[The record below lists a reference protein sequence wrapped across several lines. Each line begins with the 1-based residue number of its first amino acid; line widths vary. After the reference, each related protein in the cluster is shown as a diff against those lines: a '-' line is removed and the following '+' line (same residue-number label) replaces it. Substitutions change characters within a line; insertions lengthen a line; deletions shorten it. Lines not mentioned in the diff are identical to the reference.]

1 MALRALAIIVADH
14 PTITPDEFGS
24 WSTASLLTGVD
35 GVSMQDMPTYPLV
48 PGVVLAPIQ
57 ALPLGARA
65 SYLAALVMLSGFA
78 VLAAL
83 LLRRTVELVAPGR
96 PVPAAAAFGLAL
108 LLPAPL
114 MTGALT
120 WSEPTV
126 LLWWCALCWAIA
138 AVLVPARSP
147 WRQRALL
154 IGSLAA
160 GSAPF
165 VHGRLAAA
173 PAVWLGVLAVALW
186 HGDHRSDA
194 PHGGHPEAPLGGAH
208 DTPSRP
214 RSRAAVLAGAAL
226 TVAILA
232 IGRSAQRAVRA
243 ELWTEPMGHD
253 TASLR
258 ESLGSPEL
266 WATFAATAVGQ
277 LWYMVVASFGL
288 AVFGAIA
295 LVSMWRR
302 HEAARHHRALAAAF
316 AALVMSNVALSS
328 VAMTTGGYLAATG
341 AEVEGVANGLRWDHL
356 FYGRYNDAA
365 TVVLAALGVLWLWS
379 GAPQVIRR
387 VAVVTIATT
396 WCAAGVILVRASGL
410 TLSGRLDAAVAGV
423 SMVPAGSGPGAI
435 VVWTLVGT
443 LSAAA
448 VALAASRGHRPLTRT
463 LVGIVVVAAV
473 CSGMAAAR
481 MHRSI
486 TTAPISAPVGAAP
499 FDGAVATVASDTAQ
513 LPYLRVGVFGMQYQ
527 LLALGWSMEFSEL
540 DSGAL
545 ADSPAGVDRRLLVLN
560 DGDDPGEGWEPVAH
574 FEGSTLW
581 ASDPS
586 S

>member
-1 MALRALAIIVADH
+1 MALRGLAILVADH

-24 WSTASLLTGVD
+24 WSIATLLTGAD

-48 PGVVLAPIQ
+48 PGAVLAPIQ

-65 SYLAALVMLSGFA
+65 SYLVALVVLSGFA
-78 VLAAL
+78 VLAACV
-83 LLRRTVELVAPGR
+83 LRRTVELVAPGR
-96 PVPAAAAFGLAL
+96 PVPAAAAFGLVL

-114 MTGALT
+114 TTGALT

-126 LLWWCALCWAIA
+126 LLWWCGLCWAFA
-138 AVLVPARSP
+138 AVLVPAASP

-186 HGDHRSDA
+186 RGDHRPGTRNRA
-194 PHGGHPEAPLGGAH
+194 RVMYLG
-208 DTPSRP
+208 
-214 RSRAAVLAGAAL
+214 GAAL
-226 TVAILA
+226 TMVLLA
-232 IGRSAQRAVRA
+232 VGRAVQRTVRA
-243 ELWTEPMGHD
+243 ELWTEPIGHD
-253 TASLR
+253 TASLV
-258 ESLGSPEL
+258 ESLDSPEL

-288 AVFGAIA
+288 AVFGAVA

-302 HEAARHHRALAAAF
+302 NDAARHHRALAAAI
-316 AALVMSNVALSS
+316 AALVLSNVALSTI
-328 VAMTTGGYLAATG
+328 AMTTGGFLAATG

-379 GAPQVIRR
+379 GAPQAIRR
-387 VAVVTIATT
+387 VAVLTVAAT

-410 TLSGRLDAAVAGV
+410 SLTGRIDAAVAGV
-423 SMVPAGSGPGAI
+423 SMVPAGRGPGA
-435 VVWTLVGT
+435 VMVWTVVGT
-443 LSAAA
+443 LSIAA
-448 VALAASRGHRPLTRT
+448 VALGALRGRRPLVRT
-463 LVGIVVVAAV
+463 LVGIVAVAAV

-499 FDGAVATVASDTAQ
+499 FEGAVATVASDTAQ
-513 LPYLRVGVFGMQYQ
+513 LPYLRVGVFGIQYQ

-540 DSGAL
+540 DSDAL
-545 ADSPAGVDRRLLVLN
+545 ADSPAGTDRRLLVLS
-560 DGDDPGEGWEPVAH
+560 DGDDPGDGWDPVAR

-581 ASDPS
+581 LADRS